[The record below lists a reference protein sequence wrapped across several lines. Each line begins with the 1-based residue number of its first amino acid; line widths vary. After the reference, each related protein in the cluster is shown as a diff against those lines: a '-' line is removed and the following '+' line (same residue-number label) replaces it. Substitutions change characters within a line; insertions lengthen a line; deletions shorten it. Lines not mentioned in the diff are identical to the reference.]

1 MTILANLPITTAVA
15 AQVTAPVEFDVKPL
29 SAALQANLVYGSG
42 GTTIDAWVQ
51 TSLDGGATWTDVANF
66 HLTTSSARKIVN
78 LSSLTP
84 ETTQV
89 TPTDGSLSANT
100 AQDGVIGSL
109 WRVKYTT
116 TGTYA
121 GSTTLR
127 VDIEAQ
133 GKPHAATAE

>member
-1 MTILANLPITTAVA
+1 MTILANVGITTAV
-15 AQVTAPVEFDVKPL
+15 TALTTPVVKFDSKPI
-29 SAALQANLVYGSG
+29 SVALQCNFTWGSG
-42 GTTIDAWVQ
+42 GTTMNAWVQ
-51 TSLDGGATWTDVANF
+51 TTLDGGATWTDVANF
-66 HLTTSSARKIVN
+66 SLTTSSARKIVN

-89 TPTDGSLSANT
+89 TPSDGALAANT
-100 AQDGVIGSL
+100 AQDGIVGSQ

-121 GSTTLR
+121 GNTTLR

-133 GKPHAATAE
+133 GRPKLATVE